1 MRDGPLIDSRHALT
15 WLIRPLVKFWPV
27 TRFIIKPGGY
37 VPSKTRDSI
46 LTTTY
51 LNSATDKDVLNQR
64 KNRWDEANE
73 LVQRAKREGR
83 ELSAGEDERYTA
95 LVNEV
100 NKADEIVSA
109 RREKLRRETAHKNL
123 ADRLAE
129 TTGVSEST
137 IEVWAGSNSIQL
149 SRENATLWG
158 SDGEKAFDKLSKLNS
173 GAYKRSFA
181 QYLLG
186 GQAQLGMQVGI
197 GPKGGFSAPTT
208 LVAMFLTL
216 LNDLVFIRGLATKYS
231 TPNAVSMG
239 VVTWD
244 TEIGE
249 ADWTQEVPASSLTE
263 DTTPTMGKRE
273 LSPNLLTKLVKVSQ
287 SLLLASLVNLDAF
300 LAQRLAY
307 RFGTTEEKA
316 FLTGNGDKKPLG
328 IFTPDAMGIP
338 TSRDITAA
346 SSTTVTFDDL
356 ISLKGSCKSQYQV
369 EGVFLLSRA
378 VVNALRT
385 IKLASNYA
393 WTPALSLAEEDTILD
408 SPYFTSE
415 YVPNT
420 LTTGLYV
427 AAYGD
432 LSFYG
437 IVDSLELQIQR
448 LNELFTLTNQVGVKA
463 MKSTDGMPLVAEAFS
478 RLKLA

>member
-100 NKADEIVSA
+100 NKA
-109 RREKLRRETAHKNL
+109 
-123 ADRLAE
+123 
-129 TTGVSEST
+129 T